1 MGGQR
6 VTLGSDAHRLPEVSL
21 HLEKA
26 LEAIRAAGIT
36 QITHFEQRQPRLVA
50 L

>member
-6 VTLGSDAHRLPEVSL
+6 VTLGSDAHRLAEVSL
-21 HLEKA
+21 HLEKGIQ
-26 LEAIRAAGIT
+26 AIRAAGIT
-36 QITHFEQRQPRLVA
+36 HVTQFVQRQPRLVA